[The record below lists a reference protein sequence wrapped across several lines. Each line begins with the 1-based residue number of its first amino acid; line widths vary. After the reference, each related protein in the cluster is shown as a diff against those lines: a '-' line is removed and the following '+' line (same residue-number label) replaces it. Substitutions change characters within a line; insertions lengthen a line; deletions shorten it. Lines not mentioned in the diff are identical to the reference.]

1 MNSDFWV
8 SFPINHVIIYN
19 MVKEHTHKLSEPK
32 IIDTFNK
39 QQGYWYVHRDQ
50 SYWDK
55 EKKQTRHVRTTI
67 GKRLS
72 KDGPII
78 YNDRFKAEQLQS
90 IPPDVAISRTQQLGE
105 TLILDS
111 MVAELKI
118 MKQLTKAFGRD
129 SAEKIIGLAEYV
141 ICTKRALSW
150 AGDWAEGR
158 NEHIEGMTSQ
168 SVSKFL
174 SALKPDARNT
184 FFKNWMAVNSCDSG
198 YYCFDSTN
206 IGGYNTE
213 TNPLVEYGYTHGHI
227 SLPQVNLAIL
237 SRQDSYLPV
246 HSVLFNGS
254 RHDSTTL
261 KDLIRQ
267 LQKMDLQKICVT
279 LDKGYYSEEN
289 MEFVRKAGYDFII
302 PVPKRV
308 AWQYA
313 IIDQVRDE
321 LYTLSARTEIADAD
335 GNSGIIQCL
344 TRPVI
349 RNHHRYYLHIV
360 YNPAIRADAEKDFI
374 ELLESCR
381 VELQENKLKASHKD
395 LYEQF
400 FIVKD
405 TPKRG
410 RRVMQNTAYMAEFQ
424 KKYAG
429 YWCLFTNR
437 KTPKEEVY
445 SAYQQRNTAEIFYDS
460 FKNDLQGDRVTDH
473 TLATYEG
480 KMFILF
486 IALVILTR
494 LKRQLE
500 MKRKN
505 NKVLSRIKTYSQLLF
520 RMSTLA
526 KVSYEGTYNPIY
538 STPSKLQREIITNF
552 HLLWPGSS

>member
-1 MNSDFWV
+1 MD
-8 SFPINHVIIYN
+8 
-19 MVKEHTHKLSEPK
+19 KENEPKLSKTK

-50 SYWDK
+50 SYWDT

-67 GKRLS
+67 GKRLK

-78 YNDRFKAEQLQS
+78 YNDRFKAEQAQS
-90 IPPDVAISRTQQLGE
+90 IPPEIAISRTRQLGE

-111 MVAELKI
+111 IADALMIKKHLG
-118 MKQLTKAFGRD
+118 KAFGKQP
-129 SAEKIIGLAEYV
+129 AEKIIGLAEYV

-150 AGDWAEGR
+150 AGDWAEDR

-168 SVSKFL
+168 SVSKLL
-174 SALKPDARNT
+174 SSLKPDARNT
-184 FFKNWMAVNSCDSG
+184 FFKSWMAANSCDSG

-213 TNPLVEYGYTHGHI
+213 TNPMIEYGYTHGHI

-237 SRQDSYLPV
+237 SRQDSFVPV

-267 LQKMDLQKICVT
+267 LQKMALQKICIT

-289 MEFVRKAGYDFII
+289 MEFVRKEGYDFII
-302 PVPKRV
+302 PLPKQV
-308 AWQYA
+308 IWQYE
-313 IIDQVRDE
+313 IIDQARDE
-321 LYTLSARTEIADAD
+321 LYTLSARTTVTD
-335 GNSGIIQCL
+335 GDGSPQIIQCL
-344 TRPVI
+344 TRSVI
-349 RNHHRYYLHIV
+349 RNHHRYYVHIV

-381 VELQENKLKASHKD
+381 AELQENKLKASHKD
-395 LYEQF
+395 LYEKF
-400 FIVKD
+400 FTVKD

-410 RRVMQNTAYMAEFQ
+410 RRVIQHTAYMAEFQ

-445 SAYQQRNTAEIFYDS
+445 TAYQQRNTAEIFYDS

-473 TLATYEG
+473 TLASYEG
-480 KMFILF
+480 KMFVLF

-494 LKRQLE
+494 LKKLLE
-500 MKRKN
+500 EKRKN

-526 KVSYEGTYNPIY
+526 KISYAGTYNPIY
-538 STPSKLQREIITNF
+538 STPTKLQREIISAF
-552 HLLWPGSS
+552 QLVWPTTL

>member
-1 MNSDFWV
+1 MD
-8 SFPINHVIIYN
+8 
-19 MVKEHTHKLSEPK
+19 KENEPKLSKTK

-50 SYWDK
+50 SYWDT

-67 GKRLS
+67 GKRLT

-78 YNDRFKAEQLQS
+78 YNDRFKAEQAQS
-90 IPPDVAISRTQQLGE
+90 IPPEIAISRTRQLGE

-111 MVAELKI
+111 IADALMIKKHLG
-118 MKQLTKAFGRD
+118 KAFGKQT
-129 SAEKIIGLAEYV
+129 AEKIIGLAEYV

-150 AGDWAEGR
+150 AGDWAEDR
-158 NEHIEGMTSQ
+158 NEPIEGMTSQ
-168 SVSKFL
+168 SVSKLL
-174 SALKPDARNT
+174 SSLKPDARNT
-184 FFKNWMAVNSCDSG
+184 FFKSWMAANSCDSG

-213 TNPLVEYGYTHGHI
+213 TNPMIEYGYTHGHI

-237 SRQDSYLPV
+237 SRQDSFVPV

-267 LQKMDLQKICVT
+267 LQKMALQKICIT

-289 MEFVRKAGYDFII
+289 MEFVRKEGYDFII
-302 PVPKRV
+302 PIPKQV
-308 AWQYA
+308 IWQYE
-313 IIDQVRDE
+313 IIDQARDE
-321 LYTLSARTEIADAD
+321 LYTLSARTTVTD
-335 GNSGIIQCL
+335 GDGSPQIIQCL
-344 TRPVI
+344 TRSVI
-349 RNHHRYYLHIV
+349 RNHHRYYVHIV

-381 VELQENKLKASHKD
+381 AELQENKLKASHKD
-395 LYEQF
+395 LYEKF
-400 FIVKD
+400 FTVKD

-410 RRVMQNTAYMAEFQ
+410 RRVIQHTAYMAEFQ

-445 SAYQQRNTAEIFYDS
+445 TAYQQRNTAEIFYDS

-473 TLATYEG
+473 TLASYEG
-480 KMFILF
+480 KMFVLF

-494 LKRQLE
+494 LKKLLE
-500 MKRKN
+500 EKRKN

-526 KVSYEGTYNPIY
+526 KVSYAGTYNPIY
-538 STPSKLQREIITNF
+538 STPSKLQREIISAF
-552 HLLWPGSS
+552 QLVWPTAL